1 VSFPWGVWFE
11 PTQPVPR
18 LVDLAHLAEGL
29 GAEVCFVADEG
40 TERDVYVALTAIL
53 LGTERLVV
61 APAIT
66 NPFSRHPVT
75 TAAAV
80 ATLAELAPGRVWHG
94 LGVGG
99 SRVLEPLGLAP
110 ERPFT
115 ALREALAVQRDLLAG
130 RPSGPAVL
138 PWVGRGVEGAS
149 DRSPAGPVAGP
160 SAVPIAVAGRGPRVQ
175 ALAAAAADWVI
186 LSAKPLAHLAAERAR
201 IRAAG
206 TARVAWSAYLAYS
219 DEERARVLRHFSYMA
234 VDAPPDIRAAA
245 GLDDERAAAVKAAML
260 SGDMDRAARLLP
272 PSLVDQYAVA
282 GTPDACAAAIA
293 AHRRDFDLFAL
304 PMNDEATCEA
314 HITASAAILAEAQRL
329 SGMAE

>member
-1 VSFPWGVWFE
+1 
-11 PTQPVPR
+11 
-18 LVDLAHLAEGL
+18 
-29 GAEVCFVADEG
+29 
-40 TERDVYVALTAIL
+40 
-53 LGTERLVV
+53 
-61 APAIT
+61 
-66 NPFSRHPVT
+66 VT

-99 SRVLEPLGLAP
+99 SRVLEPLGLDP
-110 ERPFT
+110 PRPFT

-130 RPSGPAVL
+130 RPSGAATL
-138 PWVGRGVEGAS
+138 PWAGSS
-149 DRSPAGPVAGP
+149 DVPV
-160 SAVPIAVAGRGPRVQ
+160 AVAGRGPRVQ
-175 ALAAAAADWVI
+175 ALAAAEADWVI
-186 LSAKPLAHLAAERAR
+186 LSAQPLAHLAAERTR

-206 TARVAWSAYLAYS
+206 TARVAWSAYLAWS
-219 DEERARVLRHFSYMA
+219 EDERARVLRHFSYMA

-260 SGDMDRAARLLP
+260 AGDMEGAARLLP

-282 GTPDACAAAIA
+282 GTPEECAATIA
-293 AHRRDFDLFAL
+293 AHRDDFDLFAL

-314 HITASAAILAEAQRL
+314 HIRASAAILQRA